1 MPGLRFPSS
10 ELLQFAIRQALIPTE
25 IASLPVAGGRLE
37 DGSVALFWHELPR
50 RANLEPLEAIG
61 AVRFGSPLRGI
72 RPLSS
77 VAEAIPLIPIG
88 QEGQG
93 DAGKDDAEQTIA
105 IMFEFAAAD
114 GFASAAGELLRLGG
128 DALAFAVVKDERTG
142 RERRFLRVVRPSYF
156 VVQRASEGDFGS
168 VVIRSERSARFWAPL
183 GYRHPLEDLLSPSID
198 AWTLVSETGPW
209 ETTRAP
215 ELSDVYDVVELSTP
229 HDRESLTPIEP
240 PRLRTPIRL
249 TESGASEPAEFWT
262 LRGQAIDRLHRF
274 VQDHEQTLA
283 GRLAFAVTSEEDP
296 TVIIRT
302 RPAPEGPPTISLDA
316 IAYRSYLRIP
326 NLFVPCGTQLRP
338 RLRPDVIASRLA
350 PRQDEITWLEPT
362 APGEFAPRTIPE
374 TAFQPL
380 EEWIEYYLEREREP
394 LAVWTRSMTFD
405 FEPFV
410 CGEDLAQGGPPS
422 KSVAPPA
429 SPRKPTFDDM
439 VEAQVASTKQA
450 SPRRRPSTEESA
462 KAPFLAVDRDRD
474 QALRRLH
481 ELEEAFVA
489 FRSPPD
495 SEERRDAW
503 FEMADLHF
511 ALKRPHE
518 GFVGWTAGAW
528 GAEGA
533 ASGEIGA
540 IAQGLLRSGEGAD
553 WVASLE
559 QSDDRVVDA
568 ERARTLAAAAIV
580 AGAGT
585 ASELRD
591 QLRSRIRERLQAFVA
606 ALEAGEP
613 YLPVRAVWLA
623 WLGAESVA
631 GEDVVRTALVR
642 DRLLE
647 RVHRDGLRWDLDLP
661 GFLRR
666 TRQND
671 VERMRELA
679 DEIER
684 IRRGF
689 GDWLDAVSSRKD
701 RPSGGSDARK
711 GAAATLDYVRL
722 IFAYADAALGQ
733 RERAEATLAEA
744 GGRLRA
750 TGDLVHQWLADA
762 FDFRIREAF
771 EGRRSFQRLPASLM
785 ERLADLGTTSQYVA
799 NRARQKLKLLEP
811 NEEVASFALW
821 HQKSAGDDWA
831 LRVAKIGQEP
841 QRGVRAQA
849 MRDLWQAAQQAPPGE
864 RQRARTRTLAAA
876 LSMGPDFGASQTD
889 WFLRFLPEVLA
900 STTDLGE
907 KARLWA
913 PAVRTAAHFGR
924 QDVVQ
929 SVVDEFERTLR
940 GVNEADEL
948 IPIEPLIGDFF
959 QDMRRFGLQGEIGRL
974 FDAAESAARRLSNA
988 KPAARSAPKRGRGPQ
1003 ETARRDEVALHTH
1016 RLELQIARG
1025 RFYFG
1030 QNDAAQATLERI
1042 ERTLETSELKPVK
1055 QSELVQAYLQA
1066 LSEAPSSVFLARVR
1080 RFFRTLPTGAP
1091 AIRISDE
1098 ALGGTASHFQIMF
1111 LTVAESLVR
1120 AMFSGDPTQ
1129 SQESR
1134 RYVEEDEFYFR
1145 DRVHRDL
1152 AQRLRRAQVE

>member
-1 MPGLRFPSS
+1 M
-10 ELLQFAIRQALIPTE
+10 
-25 IASLPVAGGRLE
+25 AS
-37 DGSVALFWHELPR
+37 
-50 RANLEPLEAIG
+50 
-61 AVRFGSPLRGI
+61 
-72 RPLSS
+72 
-77 VAEAIPLIPIG
+77 
-88 QEGQG
+88 
-93 DAGKDDAEQTIA
+93 
-105 IMFEFAAAD
+105 
-114 GFASAAGELLRLGG
+114 
-128 DALAFAVVKDERTG
+128 
-142 RERRFLRVVRPSYF
+142 
-156 VVQRASEGDFGS
+156 
-168 VVIRSERSARFWAPL
+168 
-183 GYRHPLEDLLSPSID
+183 
-198 AWTLVSETGPW
+198 
-209 ETTRAP
+209 
-215 ELSDVYDVVELSTP
+215 
-229 HDRESLTPIEP
+229 
-240 PRLRTPIRL
+240 
-249 TESGASEPAEFWT
+249 
-262 LRGQAIDRLHRF
+262 
-274 VQDHEQTLA
+274 
-283 GRLAFAVTSEEDP
+283 
-296 TVIIRT
+296 
-302 RPAPEGPPTISLDA
+302 
-316 IAYRSYLRIP
+316 
-326 NLFVPCGTQLRP
+326 
-338 RLRPDVIASRLA
+338 
-350 PRQDEITWLEPT
+350 
-362 APGEFAPRTIPE
+362 
-374 TAFQPL
+374 
-380 EEWIEYYLEREREP
+380 
-394 LAVWTRSMTFD
+394 
-405 FEPFV
+405 
-410 CGEDLAQGGPPS
+410 
-422 KSVAPPA
+422 
-429 SPRKPTFDDM
+429 
-439 VEAQVASTKQA
+439 
-450 SPRRRPSTEESA
+450 
-462 KAPFLAVDRDRD
+462 
-474 QALRRLH
+474 
-481 ELEEAFVA
+481 
-489 FRSPPD
+489 
-495 SEERRDAW
+495 
-503 FEMADLHF
+503 LHF

-518 GFVGWTAGAW
+518 GFVCWTAGAW
-528 GAEGA
+528 GDDHA
-533 ASGEIGA
+533 AGERLESL
-540 IAQGLLRSGEGAD
+540 AQGLLRSGEATDWGA
-553 WVASLE
+553 ALE
-559 QSDDRVVDA
+559 QADDRVVDS
-568 ERARTLAAAAIV
+568 ERARALGAAAIV
-580 AGAGT
+580 AGTQPANGLT
-585 ASELRD
+585 D
-591 QLRSRIRERLQAFVA
+591 PLRSRLRERLQEFVA

-613 YLPVRAVWLA
+613 YLPVRAIWLA
-623 WLGAESVA
+623 WLGIEAVA

-671 VERMRELA
+671 VDRMRELA
-679 DEIER
+679 DEAER

-689 GDWLDAVSSRKD
+689 GEWMEAVSSRKD
-701 RPSGGSDARK
+701 RPGGTDVRK
-711 GAAATLDYVRL
+711 GAAPTLDYVRL

-750 TGDLVHQWLADA
+750 TGDAVHQWLADA

-849 MRDLWQAAQQAPPGE
+849 IRDLWQAAQQAPTSE
-864 RQRARTRTLAAA
+864 RQRAKSRTLAAA

-900 STTDLGE
+900 STSDLAE
-907 KARLWA
+907 KARLWS

-929 SVVDEFERTLR
+929 SIVEEFERTLR

-974 FDAAESAARRLSNA
+974 FDAAEAAARRLANA

-1030 QNDAAQATLERI
+1030 QNDAAEATLDRI
-1042 ERTLETSELKPVK
+1042 ERMLETSELKPVK
-1055 QSELVQAYLQA
+1055 QTELVQAYLQA
-1066 LSEAPSSVFLARVR
+1066 LSEAPSSIFLTRIR
-1080 RFFRTLPTGAP
+1080 RFFRILPTGAP

-1152 AQRLRRAQVE
+1152 AERLRRAQVE

>member
-1 MPGLRFPSS
+1 MPGLRFPTA
-10 ELLQFAIRQALIPTE
+10 ELLEFAIRQGLLPAET
-25 IASLPVAGGRLE
+25 ASIPVAGGLLD
-37 DGSVALFWHELPR
+37 DGSVVLFWHELPR
-50 RANLEPLEAIG
+50 KTNFEHLEAVG
-61 AVRFGSPLRGI
+61 AVRFVSPVRGI
-72 RPLSS
+72 RPLSTP
-77 VAEAIPLIPIG
+77 AEAIPLVPV
-88 QEGQG
+88 QLDRDET
-93 DAGKDDAEQTIA
+93 ARVL
-105 IMFEFAAAD
+105 FEFATAD
-114 GFASAAGELLRLGG
+114 GFATAAGELLRLGG
-128 DALAFAVVKDERTG
+128 EALSFAVVRDGRTG
-142 RERRFLRVVRPSYF
+142 HERRFLSVVRPSYF
-156 VVQRASEGDFGS
+156 VVQRAHEGDFGP
-168 VVIRSERSARFWAPL
+168 VIIRSERAARVWAPL
-183 GYRHPLEDLLSPSID
+183 NLRHPLEDLLSPSVD
-198 AWTLVSETGPW
+198 SWTLLSKDGPW
-209 ETTRAP
+209 ETIAEP
-215 ELSDVYDVVELSTP
+215 PFADAYDVVELATP
-229 HDRESLTPIEP
+229 HDREALTWIEP

-249 TESGASEPAEFWT
+249 VDSGASEPAEFWT
-262 LRGQAIDRLHRF
+262 LRGGAIDRLHRF

-283 GRLAFAVTSEEDP
+283 GRLAFAVTSEADP
-296 TVIIRT
+296 AVILRT
-302 RPAPEGPPTISLDA
+302 RPSPEGPPTLSLDA

-326 NLFVPCGTQLRP
+326 NLFVPCGMQLRP
-338 RLRPDVIASRLA
+338 RLRPDVIAARLA
-350 PRQDEITWLEPT
+350 PRQDEVTWLEPL
-362 APGEFAPRTIPE
+362 ASGDFVPRTIPE
-374 TAFQPL
+374 SAFLQL

-394 LAVWTRSMTFD
+394 LSVWIGSMVFD

-410 CGEDLAQGGPPS
+410 CGEELVPGGPSP
-422 KSVAPPA
+422 KHAAPPPA
-429 SPRKPTFDDM
+429 SKAPTFEDM
-439 VEAQVASTKQA
+439 VESQVASAKPA
-450 SPRRRPSTEESA
+450 PPRRRPPKEEPGRGDFFA
-462 KAPFLAVDRDRD
+462 IDRDRD

-495 SEERRDAW
+495 SDERRDAW

-511 ALKRPHE
+511 ALRRPHDAL
-518 GFVGWTAGAW
+518 VCWTAGAW
-528 GAEGA
+528 SPDGASAERVASLAEGT
-533 ASGEIGA
+533 
-540 IAQGLLRSGEGAD
+540 LRSGDRSD
-553 WVASLE
+553 WTSALE
-559 QSDDRVVDA
+559 PRDDRTPDA
-568 ERARTLAAAAIV
+568 ERARLLAAAAIV
-580 AGAGT
+580 AGDVRPSAF
-585 ASELRD
+585 RD
-591 QLRSRIRERLQAFVA
+591 EVRSRLRERVQEFVS

-631 GEDVVRTALVR
+631 GEDVVRIALVR

-679 DEIER
+679 DEVER

-689 GDWLDAVSSRKD
+689 GDWMEAVSSRKD
-701 RPSGGSDARK
+701 RSASGADSRK
-711 GAAATLDYVRL
+711 GAVATLEYVRL

-733 RERAEATLAEA
+733 RERAESVLAEA
-744 GGRLRA
+744 GRRLRS

-762 FDFRIREAF
+762 FEFRVREAF

-785 ERLADLGTTSQYVA
+785 ERLAELGTTSQYVA

-841 QRGVRAQA
+841 QRAVRAQA
-849 MRDLWQAAQQAPPGE
+849 MRDLWQAAQQALPAE

-929 SVVDEFERTLR
+929 SVVEEFERTLR
-940 GVNEADEL
+940 SVKEADEL

-974 FDAAESAARRLSNA
+974 FDAAESAARRLANA
-988 KPAARSAPKRGRGPQ
+988 KPAAKSAPKRGRGPQ
-1003 ETARRDEVALHTH
+1003 ETARREEVALHTH

-1030 QNDAAQATLERI
+1030 QNDAAQATLDRI

-1055 QSELVQAYLQA
+1055 QTELVQAYLQA
-1066 LSEAPSSVFLARVR
+1066 LSEAPSSIFLERVR
-1080 RFFRTLPTGAP
+1080 RFFRLSPTGAP

-1152 AQRLRRAQVE
+1152 AERLRRAQVD